1 MFGRLNAKLKHLKEN
16 PHSAQIAENSAG
28 PSSVTSE
35 SPVSVSPSAFGSYT
49 TSNTPTATSRAAS
62 PSATLSGGFQ
72 AARAAAAAKG
82 LALNTHVRQQQH
94 QNQNQQQQQQPA
106 PVPSNSDSPALRS
119 YHLYVGTPLENAFS
133 PLISPTTAG
142 TSERTSPPAKRR
154 LSSPHIGHARNVV
167 ACDIPAH
174 PAKHTRTEG
183 HEDAG
188 ESLTY
193 YHQPSSIPLPA
204 AGGSTYAGHLQKQLQ
219 SQLLHPGQLYLQQQP
234 VALPAGILHVQA
246 SMLSQ
251 SNQPPQQHVYGQQQQ
266 PSPLQN
272 GSMTELHGAVQSAP
286 STMTQSVCGHD
297 NEQPAVE
304 GRTLNDFQL
313 LHTLGT
319 GTFGR
324 VFLCQ
329 SRATQ
334 RYYAMKVLRK
344 SQVVKL
350 KQVEHINN
358 EKNILEVSRFPF
370 IVQLECT
377 MQNERNL
384 YMLMEYV
391 PGGELFSHLRRAGR
405 FPDDVAR
412 FYAAEIVLALD
423 YLHSMKII
431 WRDTKPENILLD
443 SAGHVKLT
451 DFGFAKRV
459 EGRTWTL
466 CGTPE
471 YLAPEIIQSKGHG
484 KAVDWWALGI
494 LIFEMLA
501 GYPPFYDDNPFG
513 IYEKILE
520 GKLVFPA
527 FFSAASK
534 DLIQRLLTPDVS
546 KRLGNLQ
553 GEGREVKAHPWFAMI
568 DWDVLVCRQVPA
580 PIVPPHRHPGDT
592 CNFDKY
598 PEPPKE
604 PAPEP
609 GVDPYYHLF
618 STF

>member
-1 MFGRLNAKLKHLKEN
+1 MFGRLNAKLAHLKAT
-16 PHSAQIAENSAG
+16 SQRAQTPEPSAG
-28 PSSVTSE
+28 PSTLTGTE
-35 SPVSVSPSAFGSYT
+35 SPASPVIASHSA
-49 TSNTPTATSRAAS
+49 SNTPHASAVTSRAAS
-62 PSATLSGGFQ
+62 PPVSSPSFQ
-72 AARAAAAAKG
+72 AVRAAKS
-82 LALNTHVRQQQH
+82 LAINSQVHPLSASHPDPPCSL
-94 QNQNQQQQQQPA
+94 PA
-106 PVPSNSDSPALRS
+106 SHPDSPALRS
-119 YHLYVGTPLENAFS
+119 YHLYVETPLEHAVP
-133 PLISPTTAG
+133 PLASPTATAA
-142 TSERTSPPAKRR
+142 SVAAPSPPTKRR
-154 LSSPHIGHARNVV
+154 LSSPRAATPASIAPDVT
-167 ACDIPAH
+167 AH
-174 PAKHTRTEG
+174 PAKHTRL
-183 HEDAG
+183 DAAFIA
-188 ESLTY
+188 
-193 YHQPSSIPLPA
+193 HHPSPISLPA
-204 AGGSTYAGHLQKQLQ
+204 SAFS
-219 SQLLHPGQLYLQQQP
+219 QQQP
-234 VALPAGILHVQA
+234 VNLTFNQQQPETIGSIYHQHQPETLGAIYHQQQPVTPGSIYHQQYA
-246 SMLSQ
+246 SPML
-251 SNQPPQQHVYGQQQQ
+251 QHTGQQQPQ
-266 PSPLQN
+266 HACSQHQAPHVDS
-272 GSMTELHGAVQSAP
+272 SAMHMLHGVPGTAAGSAALSSEP
-286 STMTQSVCGHD
+286 S
-297 NEQPAVE
+297 E
-304 GRTLNDFQL
+304 GRALEDFQL

-329 SRATQ
+329 SKRTQ
-334 RYYAMKVLRK
+334 RFYAMKVLRK

-358 EKNILEVSRFPF
+358 EKNILEVSRHPF

-431 WRDTKPENILLD
+431 WRDTKPENLLLD
-443 SAGHVKLT
+443 AAGHVKLT

-459 EGRTWTL
+459 EERTWTL

-513 IYEKILE
+513 IYEKILD
-520 GKLVFPA
+520 GKLVFPG
-527 FFSAASK
+527 FFTPAAK
-534 DLIQRLLTPDVS
+534 DLIQRLLTADVS

-553 GEGREVKAHPWFAMI
+553 GDGRDVKAHPWFSMI
-568 DWDVLVCRQVPA
+568 DWDVLVRRGVPA

-598 PEPPKE
+598 PEPPQE

-609 GVDPYYHLF
+609 GVDPYFHLF

>member
-1 MFGRLNAKLKHLKEN
+1 MFGRLNAKLAHLKA
-16 PHSAQIAENSAG
+16 SSQRAQTSETSAG
-28 PSSVTSE
+28 PSTSSE
-35 SPVSVSPSAFGSYT
+35 SPASVSPSAFASP
-49 TSNTPTATSRAAS
+49 TSVATSRAAS
-62 PSATLSGGFQ
+62 PSTFQ
-72 AARAAAAAKG
+72 AARAASAAAK
-82 LALNTHVRQQQH
+82 AL
-94 QNQNQQQQQQPA
+94 PA
-106 PVPSNSDSPALRS
+106 FAANSKPAASTPDSPAHRS
-119 YHLYVGTPLENAFS
+119 YHLYVETPLENAFP
-133 PLISPTTAG
+133 PLASPTAP
-142 TSERTSPPAKRR
+142 SAKPSPPAKRR
-154 LSSPHIGHARNVV
+154 HSSPRLAQREPQPDT
-167 ACDIPAH
+167 AAH
-174 PAKHTRTEG
+174 PAKLTRLEG
-183 HEDAG
+183 ASVPH
-188 ESLTY
+188 Y
-193 YHQPSSIPLPA
+193 PSSIPLPA
-204 AGGSTYAGHLQKQLQ
+204 AERSQQQLPVTLPAGNIVYPLPSMLQ
-219 SQLLHPGQLYLQQQP
+219 HPGQSQP
-234 VALPAGILHVQA
+234 
-246 SMLSQ
+246 M
-251 SNQPPQQHVYGQQQQ
+251 QQHVSQ
-266 PSPLQN
+266 PDGSAMLAIPDPAAAAASPLCA
-272 GSMTELHGAVQSAP
+272 GSSEHGPQ
-286 STMTQSVCGHD
+286 
-297 NEQPAVE
+297 E
-304 GRTLNDFQL
+304 GRALDDFQL

-329 SRATQ
+329 SRLTQ
-334 RYYAMKVLRK
+334 RFYAMKVLRK

-358 EKNILEVSRFPF
+358 EKSILEVSRHPF

-443 SAGHVKLT
+443 AAGHVKLT

-459 EGRTWTL
+459 EERTWTL

-527 FFSAASK
+527 FFSTAAK
-534 DLIQRLLTPDVS
+534 DLIQRLLTADVS

-553 GEGREVKAHPWFAMI
+553 GEGSDVKAHPWFAMI
-568 DWDVLVCRQVPA
+568 DWDVLVRRRVPA

-598 PEPPKE
+598 PEPPQE

-609 GVDPYYHLF
+609 GVDPYFHLF

>member
-1 MFGRLNAKLKHLKEN
+1 MVQ
-16 PHSAQIAENSAG
+16 SI
-28 PSSVTSE
+28 
-35 SPVSVSPSAFGSYT
+35 SPMV
-49 TSNTPTATSRAAS
+49 
-62 PSATLSGGFQ
+62 
-72 AARAAAAAKG
+72 AAATAAVG
-82 LALNTHVRQQQH
+82 M
-94 QNQNQQQQQQPA
+94 
-106 PVPSNSDSPALRS
+106 SSD
-119 YHLYVGTPLENAFS
+119 
-133 PLISPTTAG
+133 
-142 TSERTSPPAKRR
+142 
-154 LSSPHIGHARNVV
+154 
-167 ACDIPAH
+167 
-174 PAKHTRTEG
+174 
-183 HEDAG
+183 
-188 ESLTY
+188 
-193 YHQPSSIPLPA
+193 
-204 AGGSTYAGHLQKQLQ
+204 
-219 SQLLHPGQLYLQQQP
+219 
-234 VALPAGILHVQA
+234 
-246 SMLSQ
+246 
-251 SNQPPQQHVYGQQQQ
+251 
-266 PSPLQN
+266 
-272 GSMTELHGAVQSAP
+272 
-286 STMTQSVCGHD
+286 
-297 NEQPAVE
+297 
-304 GRTLNDFQL
+304 GRTLNDYQL
-313 LHTLGT
+313 LNTLGT
-319 GTFGR
+319 GTFAR

-329 SRATQ
+329 SKRSK
-334 RYYAMKVLRK
+334 RYYAMKALRK

-358 EKNILEVSRFPF
+358 EKNILEVARHPF
-370 IVQLECT
+370 VVRLERT
-377 MQNERNL
+377 MQDERNL

-443 SAGHVKLT
+443 DRGHVKLA

-459 EGRTWTL
+459 EDRTWTL

-520 GKLVFPA
+520 GKLAFPT
-527 FFSAASK
+527 FFSPAAR
-534 DLIQRLLTPDVS
+534 DLIRRLLNADVG

-553 GEGREVKAHPWFAMI
+553 GEGADVKGHPWFSMI
-568 DWDVLVCRQVPA
+568 DWQVLVEKRVPP

-598 PEPPKE
+598 PEPPQE

-609 GVDPYYHLF
+609 GVDPYRHLF
-618 STF
+618 ATF

>member
-16 PHSAQIAENSAG
+16 SHSAQIAENSAG

-94 QNQNQQQQQQPA
+94 QQQQHQPA

-142 TSERTSPPAKRR
+142 TPERTSPPAKRR

-167 ACDIPAH
+167 ACDTPAH

-193 YHQPSSIPLPA
+193 YQQPSSIPLPA

-234 VALPAGILHVQA
+234 VALSAGILHAQT

-266 PSPLQN
+266 PLPLQN
-272 GSMTELHGAVQSAP
+272 GSMTELHGAVQPTP
-286 STMTQSVCGHD
+286 STMTQSVGGHD
-297 NEQPAVE
+297 NEQPAIE

-358 EKNILEVSRFPF
+358 EKSILEVSRFPF

-527 FFSAASK
+527 FFSTASK

>member
-1 MFGRLNAKLKHLKEN
+1 MFGRLNAKLAHLKA
-16 PHSAQIAENSAG
+16 SSQRAQTSETSAG
-28 PSSVTSE
+28 PSASE
-35 SPVSVSPSAFGSYT
+35 SPASVSPSAFAS
-49 TSNTPTATSRAAS
+49 SVATSRAAS
-62 PSATLSGGFQ
+62 PSTFQ
-72 AARAAAAAKG
+72 AARAASAAAKG
-82 LALNTHVRQQQH
+82 LPALGK
-94 QNQNQQQQQQPA
+94 PA
-106 PVPSNSDSPALRS
+106 ASTPDSPAHRS
-119 YHLYVGTPLENAFS
+119 YHLYVETPLENAFP
-133 PLISPTTAG
+133 PLASPTAAKP
-142 TSERTSPPAKRR
+142 SPPAKRR
-154 LSSPHIGHARNVV
+154 HSSPRLAHSEAL
-167 ACDIPAH
+167 PESAH
-174 PAKHTRTEG
+174 PAKLTRLEG
-183 HEDAG
+183 ASVPH
-188 ESLTY
+188 Y
-193 YHQPSSIPLPA
+193 SSFPLPA
-204 AGGSTYAGHLQKQLQ
+204 RDGSQQLPVTSAGDTLPSMLQ
-219 SQLLHPGQLYLQQQP
+219 HPGQSQP
-234 VALPAGILHVQA
+234 
-246 SMLSQ
+246 M
-251 SNQPPQQHVYGQQQQ
+251 QQHASQADGSAMLAIPDAAPAV
-266 PSPLQN
+266 PSPLCVSSNQ
-272 GSMTELHGAVQSAP
+272 HGPQ
-286 STMTQSVCGHD
+286 
-297 NEQPAVE
+297 E
-304 GRTLNDFQL
+304 GRSLDDFQL

-329 SRATQ
+329 SRLTQ
-334 RYYAMKVLRK
+334 RFYAMKVLRK

-358 EKNILEVSRFPF
+358 EKSILEVSRHPF

-443 SAGHVKLT
+443 AAGHVKLT

-459 EGRTWTL
+459 EERTWTL

-527 FFSAASK
+527 FFSTAAR
-534 DLIQRLLTPDVS
+534 DLIQRLLTADVS

-553 GEGREVKAHPWFAMI
+553 GEGSDVKAHPWFAMI
-568 DWDVLVCRQVPA
+568 DWDVLVRRCVPA

-598 PEPPKE
+598 PEPPQE

-609 GVDPYYHLF
+609 GVDPYFHLF